1 MHADPSDQKRLLDL
15 QRADTAL
22 MQLTHARKNVPETE
36 TIAQLRKL
44 INEITDKQAQHS
56 ANASDLERDISRVER
71 EIEQVRARAQ
81 KDRDRQL
88 SGSASPKELESLT
101 QELETLARRQSE
113 LEDHELELME
123 EREQAQA
130 AAVADDEVVAR
141 HKEDLAATEARLAD
155 KISQIDSQLK
165 DEQTAR
171 TSISESLP
179 QELVELYER
188 LRKRQPIAAALL
200 RHRKCESCR
209 IEQSGGDLAGL
220 RAAAPGDVMRC
231 DNCGAILVRTQ
242 ESGL

>member
-22 MQLTHARKNVPETE
+22 IQLTHARKNVPEE
-36 TIAQLRKL
+36 ATIAQLRKQV
-44 INEITDKQAQHS
+44 NEITDRQAQYS
-56 ANASDLERDISRVER
+56 ANASDLERDITRVER
-71 EIEQVRARAQ
+71 EIEQVRVRAE

-113 LEDHELELME
+113 LEDHQLELME
-123 EREQAQA
+123 KREEAQQA
-130 AAVADDEVVAR
+130 ATADDEVLAQY
-141 HKEDLAATEARLAD
+141 KADLADARAQFEAKLEEIDAKLEEQRASRASV
-155 KISQIDSQLK
+155 SQD
-165 DEQTAR
+165 
-171 TSISESLP
+171 LP
-179 QELVELYER
+179 QDLIELYEK
-188 LRKRQPIAAALL
+188 LRKKQPIAAAVL

-209 IEQSGGDLAGL
+209 IEQSGGDLAAL
-220 RAAAPGDVMRC
+220 RAAAANDVMRC

>member
-88 SGSASPKELESLT
+88 SGSASPKELE
-101 QELETLARRQSE
+101 TLARRQSE

-155 KISQIDSQLK
+155 KISQIDSQLQ